1 MEVREKVLKV
11 LKIRIKNKIILTDVF
26 VFKKSIIS

>member
-11 LKIRIKNKIILTDVF
+11 LKIRTKNKITLTDVF

>member
-11 LKIRIKNKIILTDVF
+11 LKIRTKNKIILTDVF